1 MKEKFKWVL
10 RIVFILFIVS
20 ACNLFSI
27 GMDKVDEVVS
37 DIENLSDQISVDD
50 IVEDIETVATDLPT
64 EFENMEGEI
73 DALLTEIPSEL
84 EDIGDIENLG
94 DLGDIQNLIEDDLL
108 SGETPTDIPILEDP
122 KDILVESDAFI
133 SFVTTQ
139 DYESVI
145 DFYNDQMPINGWV
158 QIENNILNE
167 NSFLS
172 IYKKDNRET
181 TITINLNP
189 IDNNTAVM
197 IFIQSTD

>member
-1 MKEKFKWVL
+1 M
-10 RIVFILFIVS
+10 S

-27 GMDKVDEVVS
+27 GVDKVDEVVS
-37 DIENLSDQISVDD
+37 DFEDLSDQIPVDD
-50 IVEDIETVATDLPT
+50 IVEEIETVATDLPSD
-64 EFENMEGEI
+64 FENMEGEI

-84 EDIGDIENLG
+84 EDIGDMENLG
-94 DLGDIQNLIEDDLL
+94 DIGDLQNLIEGDLL

-133 SFVTTQ
+133 SFLTTQ

-145 DFYNDQMPINGWV
+145 DFYNEQMPLNGWA

-172 IYKKDNRET
+172 IYEKDNRET